1 MRRQAAYLTLALSEF
16 FRDQGSDVLCLM
28 DSVTRFA
35 MALRE
40 IGLSAGEPPASKGYT
55 PSVFAELPRLLERA
69 GPGVEAGAV
78 TGLFTVLVEGD
89 DHNEPIADAV
99 RGILDGHVVLERQ
112 VAERNR
118 YPAINLLRSVS
129 RTMPDCNSEAENRL
143 VNRARGLLA
152 TYENMAELIRIG
164 AYKQGSD
171 PAVDEAI
178 HYYDALETFL
188 GQRKDEVSHLA
199 EGYSQLAGLL
209 GLPDPAAAAAAP
221 AAGAAAA
228 APAAGGEAPAAV
240 AAEAPPE
247 HKFNQ
252 RRERMAEAL
261 NLRRAKAA
269 R

>member
-1 MRRQAAYLTLALSEF
+1 
-16 FRDQGSDVLCLM
+16 
-28 DSVTRFA
+28 
-35 MALRE
+35 
-40 IGLSAGEPPASKGYT
+40 
-55 PSVFAELPRLLERA
+55 
-69 GPGVEAGAV
+69 
-78 TGLFTVLVEGD
+78 
-89 DHNEPIADAV
+89 
-99 RGILDGHVVLERQ
+99 
-112 VAERNR
+112 
-118 YPAINLLRSVS
+118 
-129 RTMPDCNSEAENRL
+129 
-143 VNRARGLLA
+143 
-152 TYENMAELIRIG
+152 MAELIRIG

-228 APAAGGEAPAAV
+228 APAAGGEAPPAA
-240 AAEAPPE
+240 AAEAPTE

>member
-1 MRRQAAYLTLALSEF
+1 MTALDQLVRLHRWTLDEKRQKL
-16 FRDQGSDVLCLM
+16 
-28 DSVTRFA
+28 
-35 MALRE
+35 
-40 IGLSAGEPPASKGYT
+40 
-55 PSVFAELPRLLERA
+55 
-69 GPGVEAGAV
+69 
-78 TGLFTVLVEGD
+78 
-89 DHNEPIADAV
+89 
-99 RGILDGHVVLERQ
+99 
-112 VAERNR
+112 
-118 YPAINLLRSVS
+118 
-129 RTMPDCNSEAENRL
+129 
-143 VNRARGLLA
+143 
-152 TYENMAELIRIG
+152 AELIRIG

-178 HYYDALETFL
+178 HYYDALEAFL

-209 GLPDPAAAAAAP
+209 GLPDPAAAAADP
-221 AAGAAAA
+221 AAGGAAA
-228 APAAGGEAPAAV
+228 APATGGEAPPAA

>member
-1 MRRQAAYLTLALSEF
+1 
-16 FRDQGSDVLCLM
+16 
-28 DSVTRFA
+28 
-35 MALRE
+35 
-40 IGLSAGEPPASKGYT
+40 
-55 PSVFAELPRLLERA
+55 
-69 GPGVEAGAV
+69 
-78 TGLFTVLVEGD
+78 
-89 DHNEPIADAV
+89 
-99 RGILDGHVVLERQ
+99 
-112 VAERNR
+112 
-118 YPAINLLRSVS
+118 
-129 RTMPDCNSEAENRL
+129 
-143 VNRARGLLA
+143 
-152 TYENMAELIRIG
+152 MAELIRIG

-178 HYYDALETFL
+178 HYYDALEAFL

-209 GLPDPAAAAAAP
+209 GLPDPA
-221 AAGAAAA
+221 AAAA